1 MKKFLDSC
9 NTKIVTI
16 KRQLLSELPLP
27 LPQFLARARARRDG
41 VVFKSNNVVIGSFSI
56 LGGNVVVGDNCS
68 FGGGSYVSV
77 DRRFCK
83 LVIEDDVFVGRE
95 TEIME
100 GQKPHPAS
108 ICRIC
113 KGTYIGRNNRLDLT
127 GDLHIGMGCYITDDI
142 RVYTHKHVIPS
153 RKQPV
158 RSGKFIPELVIIGDD
173 VFIGDGATVLSGT
186 KIGKGAVVGAG
197 ALVTKDVEPYSFVGG
212 VPARK
217 IGERLP

>member
-1 MKKFLDSC
+1 M
-9 NTKIVTI
+9 
-16 KRQLLSELPLP
+16 
-27 LPQFLARARARRDG
+27 
-41 VVFKSNNVVIGSFSI
+41 GSFSI

-68 FGGGSYVSV
+68 FERGSYIWV
-77 DRRFCK
+77 DGRFCK

-95 TEIME
+95 TEITE
-100 GQKPHPAS
+100 GQRPHPAS

-113 KGTYIGRNNRLDLT
+113 KGTYIGRNNRFDLT
-127 GDLHIGMGCYITDDI
+127 GGLRIGRGCFITDDI

-158 RSGKFIPELVIIGDD
+158 RSGKFIPELVIIDDD
-173 VFIGDGATVLSGT
+173 VFIGVGATILSGT
-186 KIGKGAVVGAG
+186 KIGKGAVVGAR